1 VKHISVFKAL
11 MILSLA
17 LGFTSVANAGEI
29 ACSSFERQFNRCPLA
44 NANNLNVKLTQKLGG
59 KCKKDHSWGADSDG
73 VWVDKG
79 CSAVFSYSASQH
91 SGGYADKGCPS
102 GLKGNECEY
111 YKDGYTAGAND
122 GKAQHEQLLR
132 SPRRWV
138 RQPFRTLFQARL
150 RGRLAG
156 LPVNGDPGSQDRE

>member
-1 VKHISVFKAL
+1 MKHISVFKAL

-29 ACSSFERQFNRCPLA
+29 ACSSFQDQFNRCPLA

-111 YKDGYTAGAND
+111 YKDGYAAGAKD
-122 GKAQHEQLLR
+122 GKASMSNFYGRHADGYDSRFE
-132 SPRRWV
+132 PY
-138 RQPFRTLFQARL
+138 FAR
-150 RGRLAG
+150 GYEAG
-156 LPVNGDPGSQDRE
+156 WQDYR

>member
-1 VKHISVFKAL
+1 MKHISVFKAL

-29 ACSSFERQFNRCPLA
+29 ACSSFQDQFNRCPLA

-79 CSAVFSYSASQH
+79 CSAVFSYSGSQH
-91 SGGYADKGCPS
+91 GDSHADNGCPS

-122 GKAQHEQLLR
+122 GKASMSNFYGRHADGYDSRFE
-132 SPRRWV
+132 PY
-138 RQPFRTLFQARL
+138 FK
-150 RGRLAG
+150 RGYEAG
-156 LPVNGDPGSQDRE
+156 WQDYR